1 LKGLI
6 LQLYFLSFPAEFAGL
21 QIHLEDA
28 ETENRGGVG

>member
-6 LQLYFLSFPAEFAGL
+6 LQLYFLSLPAEFAGL

-28 ETENRGGVG
+28 ETENWGGVG